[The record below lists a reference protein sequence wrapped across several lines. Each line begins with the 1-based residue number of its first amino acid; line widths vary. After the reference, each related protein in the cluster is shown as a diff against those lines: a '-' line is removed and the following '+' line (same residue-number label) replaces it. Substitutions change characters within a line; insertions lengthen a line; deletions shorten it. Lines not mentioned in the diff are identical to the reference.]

1 MTHLI
6 PMEKFLIKVGRAMHN
21 RMDLSPY
28 WAQPYQCACGLT
40 HRLSPADRILMQ
52 GFWRVVTPCPDNET
66 HFSLIKIKMFSF
78 KANSSLVYKT
88 GTKIGSECEMQLLL
102 AMLSMLR

>member
-1 MTHLI
+1 MAQLV
-6 PMEKFLIKVGRAMHN
+6 PMEKFLIKVGRAIHN

-28 WAQPYQCACGLT
+28 WGQPFQCACGFT

-52 GFWRVVTPCPDNET
+52 GFWRVVIPCPDTEN
-66 HFSLIKIKMFSF
+66 HFSLIKVKIFSF

-88 GTKIGSECEMQLLL
+88 GTKIESEYEMQLLL
-102 AMLSMLR
+102 AMISMLR